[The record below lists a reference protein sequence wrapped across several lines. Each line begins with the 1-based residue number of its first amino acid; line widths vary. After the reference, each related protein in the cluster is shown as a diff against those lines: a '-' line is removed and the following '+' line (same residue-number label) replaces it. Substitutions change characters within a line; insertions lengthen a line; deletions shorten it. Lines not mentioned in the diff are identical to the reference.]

1 MSARG
6 ETWEYELAGSVW
18 YHGWNDGCDP
28 KNAMAEYEK
37 NLVNLIRD
45 LCKDLEAPNLPV
57 VIGELT
63 GSLVKVGGEWKTL
76 IAAQAAVGANP
87 ELTGS
92 ALFVETH
99 DFPRKPED
107 SPNPSHG
114 YHESGNAETYSPV
127 GAAWGRG
134 MMGLSTK

>member
-1 MSARG
+1 MVRG
-6 ETWEYELAGSVW
+6 HQNRRSCVLHACPCGTVLQPHRIHW
-18 YHGWNDGCDP
+18 P
-28 KNAMAEYEK
+28 K
-37 NLVNLIRD
+37 
-45 LCKDLEAPNLPV
+45 APDLPV
-57 VIGELT
+57 VSGELT

-76 IAAQAAVGANP
+76 IAAQADAGANP
-87 ELTGS
+87 EFKGS